1 MNFPSP
7 NSPSHLY
14 IWWDEIAIGEEFDIK
29 NNDNN

>member
-1 MNFPSP
+1 MSDL

-14 IWWDEIAIGEEFDIK
+14 IWWDEISIGEEFDIK

>member
-1 MNFPSP
+1 MSDL

-14 IWWDEIAIGEEFDIK
+14 IQWDEISIGEEFAIK